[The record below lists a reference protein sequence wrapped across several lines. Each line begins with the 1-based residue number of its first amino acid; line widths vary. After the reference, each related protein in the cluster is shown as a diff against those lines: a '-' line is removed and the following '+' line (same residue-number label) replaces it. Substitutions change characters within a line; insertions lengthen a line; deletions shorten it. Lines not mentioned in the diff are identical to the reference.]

1 MDEIIVSMVNV
12 EKFYGNNHV
21 VKNMNLKVMAGEFL
35 TLLGPSG
42 CGKTTTLRMISGFES
57 PSAGII
63 KVENENV
70 MDKAPNKRN
79 VNTVFQNYALFPNMN
94 VFNNIAYGLKVK
106 KVEKTEIKKRVD
118 EMIELVQLRGFE
130 KRRIDQLSGGQRQRV
145 AIARA
150 LINRPKVLLLDEP
163 LGALDMKL
171 RKQMQIE
178 LKRLQRQLG
187 ITFIFVTHDQEE
199 ALIMSDRIAIFNNG
213 AIEQI
218 GTPEDIYQHPK
229 TRFVADFMGESNLF
243 DGIVKKIDGE
253 HASISTETGYLLTQ
267 NDNLKPDDRVSVV
280 VRPEKTKLSLEK
292 QENFGLYG
300 KIVDVIYAGSIVKI
314 LVQLSNGNQI
324 RVNRFQGEVSV
335 HKEDVVFVYWD
346 TKDAVVIKSEAV
358 IQ

>member
-1 MDEIIVSMVNV
+1 MDKIIVSMVNV

-21 VKNMNLKVMAGEFL
+21 VKNMNLKVMEGEFL

-106 KVEKTEIKKRVD
+106 KVEKVEIKKRVD

-130 KRRIDQLSGGQRQRV
+130 KRKIYQLSGGQRQRV

-218 GTPEDIYQHPK
+218 GTPENIYQHPK

-243 DGIVKKIDGE
+243 DGVVKEVNG
-253 HASISTETGYLLTQ
+253 AYVSINTETGYLMAQ
-267 NDNLKPDDRVSVV
+267 NDNLKSNDRVSVV

-292 QENFGLYG
+292 QKHFGLYG
-300 KIVDVIYAGSIVKI
+300 KIVEVIYAGSIVKT

-324 RVNRFQGEVSV
+324 RVNRFQGDISV
-335 HKEDVVFVYWD
+335 KEGDVVFVYWD
-346 TKDAVVIKSEAV
+346 IKDAVVIKSDVV